1 MERLTSQ
8 FRNRWKRFS
17 GAIAVLIIFL
27 VPATRAVL
35 GKTAQSATSNTVNN
49 QQGNNSIS
57 VKSGGAP
64 GSHNTVSPVKP
75 PHGTTSGSRGT
86 QSNHLSSSGSTDKPK
101 GK

>member
-1 MERLTSQ
+1 MKRLTSQ
-8 FRNRWKRFS
+8 FKNRWKRFS

-35 GKTAQSATSNTVNN
+35 GKTAQSVTSNTANN

-57 VKSGGAP
+57 VRSGGAP

-75 PHGTTSGSRGT
+75 PQGTTSGSLGAN
-86 QSNHLSSSGSTDKPK
+86 SNHLSSGGSTDKPK